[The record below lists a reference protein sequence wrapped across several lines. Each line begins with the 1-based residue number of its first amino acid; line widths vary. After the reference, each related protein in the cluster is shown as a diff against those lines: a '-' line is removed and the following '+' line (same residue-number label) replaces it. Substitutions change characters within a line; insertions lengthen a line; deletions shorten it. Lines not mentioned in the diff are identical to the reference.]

1 MNVRP
6 SVSIIKAGP
15 RSCVPCHNCYAPHFM
30 ELFAKAAKENPAWT
44 CYWFCCNMESGNCA
58 GNVIRGKAMS
68 FALRKRLPGRKDLND
83 QSSVANIKK
92 VLHEYRHTPAGC
104 SWQLQ
109 VRRIDGGRNCDA
121 MSVFTMLRRMRGA
134 GRHTSSAVAECSA
147 GSSWLRREM
156 PKAGVYLRQSGGKGE
171 QRCVSLWCSFSSRYS
186 SRRVRSRRSNAR

>member
-83 QSSVANIKK
+83 QYSAANIKQ
-92 VLHEYRHTPAGC
+92 VLHEYRALPPDAHGSYKFGELTARFLRLDASERQAWLHEVQKTC
-104 SWQLQ
+104 
-109 VRRIDGGRNCDA
+109 RRK
-121 MSVFTMLRRMRGA
+121 SRG
-134 GRHTSSAVAECSA
+134 TLFV
-147 GSSWLRREM
+147 L
-156 PKAGVYLRQSGGKGE
+156 
-171 QRCVSLWCSFSSRYS
+171 
-186 SRRVRSRRSNAR
+186 

>member
-83 QSSVANIKK
+83 QSSAANIKK

-109 VRRIDGGRNCDA
+109 VRRIDGEIP
-121 MSVFTMLRRMRGA
+121 STRRKR
-134 GRHTSSAVAECSA
+134 
-147 GSSWLRREM
+147 
-156 PKAGVYLRQSGGKGE
+156 KAGLAARSEPV
-171 QRCVSLWCSFSSRYS
+171 
-186 SRRVRSRRSNAR
+186 SRRRAGGNQEAHCLCFDSQRERWEGQSNTNQI